1 MLTIC
6 AVGLTKAFGGVG
18 WGGEE
23 VPRLRPVR
31 FFRPPCSTESP
42 IRAENNTF
50 LCVSHF
56 INQRPDPHRGDA
68 KAPLSRPWPTPET
81 PCNNPAPPS
90 RCHDHQGVGNVG
102 RARACRFRAGWGFE
116 YFPGKRV
123 PDEVHRAHSVG
134 WTHWAH
140 LVLCWGHW
148 FVQEENVGKTSK
160 PQSKHYILNEGQT
173 EQEPRVLLSGGGEHD
188 REHRQE
194 GG

>member
-1 MLTIC
+1 M
-6 AVGLTKAFGGVG
+6 GGVRSSPF
-18 WGGEE
+18 EASE
-23 VPRLRPVR
+23 VFQTPVFDR
-31 FFRPPCSTESP
+31 EPNSRGKQYIPVCKP
-42 IRAENNTF
+42 
-50 LCVSHF
+50 LYY
-56 INQRPDPHRGDA
+56 QRPDPHRGDA

>member
-1 MLTIC
+1 VCVWVMSEGPAL
-6 AVGLTKAFGGVG
+6 VDFGLDGNLNIFRGKESQTKFIG
-18 WGGEE
+18 
-23 VPRLRPVR
+23 L
-31 FFRPPCSTESP
+31 
-42 IRAENNTF
+42 IR
-50 LCVSHF
+50 
-56 INQRPDPHRGDA
+56 
-68 KAPLSRPWPTPET
+68 
-81 PCNNPAPPS
+81 
-90 RCHDHQGVGNVG
+90 
-102 RARACRFRAGWGFE
+102 
-116 YFPGKRV
+116 
-123 PDEVHRAHSVG
+123 SV